1 MFGMKLISVESV
13 ILKYLPKKVAHSMTI
28 SSVDVSSTLYIR
40 LGVCQSQHSHLHTVA
55 SIPAHLHLQD
65 IADLVRKEPSHVSM
79 EWVLRL
85 VQHYI
90 ESDPDQ
96 TFIIDLV
103 PSLR

>member
-1 MFGMKLISVESV
+1 MQE
-13 ILKYLPKKVAHSMTI
+13 
-28 SSVDVSSTLYIR
+28 
-40 LGVCQSQHSHLHTVA
+40 
-55 SIPAHLHLQD
+55 

-85 VQHYI
+85 LQHYI

-103 PSLR
+103 PSLK